1 MTTLLFANNA
11 ASTLASGISPSATTV
26 QLAAGTG
33 GLFPNPTSGQG
44 FFATITDAATQE
56 VREIVLCGTRTGDAI
71 PVVRAQQGTTAETWN
86 AGDIFSQLNTAG
98 DMEGM
103 VQPDQLQ
110 QNTYGHAID
119 VGGTV
124 NSITAT
130 LPGGLTALVDGM
142 TFNLTA
148 AGANTGAATLTL
160 TLGSTLQSA
169 HPIQKFGSSGLNA
182 GDIPESGFVMSLTWS
197 ATLGCYQINN
207 PASGTAGSV
216 VGGATNDLLVQTA
229 PSTTGFVPAPTV
241 AGAVL
246 AFIGGVIQWAAAA
259 VTSFNGRAGAVAP
272 QTGDYTA
279 AQVGAIPVTAFQAPN
294 LNKANPGY
302 QAIPGPTGAG
312 SGFYVQGG
320 TLSISPNTDTYPSF
334 PHAVPTACVAVVVS
348 CNNQSSALTVDGFTT
363 ANFHVRVN
371 ANQISYIAFGY

>member
-11 ASTLASGISPSATTV
+11 VSTLASGISPSATTV

-33 GLFPNPTSGQG
+33 GLFPNPTAGQG

-103 VQPDQLQ
+103 LQPDQFQ

-216 VGGATNDLLVQTA
+216 VGGTGHQLQRESRRGI
-229 PSTTGFVPAPTV
+229 PSDWRLHGGPGCRSLIGRLWGREYLQVESGLCDPA
-241 AGAVL
+241 
-246 AFIGGVIQWAAAA
+246 
-259 VTSFNGRAGAVAP
+259 GRKQRGRRWP
-272 QTGDYTA
+272 HHSGWN
-279 AQVGAIPVTAFQAPN
+279 AI
-294 LNKANPGY
+294 
-302 QAIPGPTGAG
+302 
-312 SGFYVQGG
+312 
-320 TLSISPNTDTYPSF
+320 D
-334 PHAVPTACVAVVVS
+334 HA
-348 CNNQSSALTVDGFTT
+348 
-363 ANFHVRVN
+363 
-371 ANQISYIAFGY
+371 